1 MSLICKKKEE
11 MQSISSPPSPLI
23 TSPSSPSLTCYSSGN
38 STLAEIAARV
48 ARELSLHDELGA
60 YPDDGAEDFFLHK
73 SETEIPRV
81 DEEEDAGDGEFE
93 FPFVSGGP
101 KSSSLVSADEIFHNG
116 QIRPM
121 YEYSSLINLGHIIPR
136 AAGEEHEKQRWGCPR
151 RAPLKL
157 LMTEDYPTI
166 AGEPTEAGFSCSS
179 SESDE
184 LEVVPAETYC
194 VWIPPEARGK
204 HCRKSSSTTGS
215 GSRRWKLKHLL
226 LNRSNSD
233 GRVAVPLTKAS
244 GVNPGAD
251 GFTEGRVL
259 TEGEG
264 RRRAR

>member
-11 MQSISSPPSPLI
+11 KQSISSPPSPLI

-73 SETEIPRV
+73 SETELPRV

-93 FPFVSGGP
+93 FPLVSGGP

-121 YEYSSLINLGHIIPR
+121 YEYSSLINLGRIIPR

-179 SESDE
+179 SES
-184 LEVVPAETYC
+184 
-194 VWIPPEARGK
+194 ARGK
-204 HCRKSSSTTGS
+204 HWRKSSSTTGS

-264 RRRAR
+264 GGLVSRMEAT